1 MSKSKSGLGKSGI
14 PYITHTC
21 NIVVGCLHRCLAH
34 LKDKHGEPVKCWAEQ
49 LAYRIG
55 CATGC
60 ELCKTFTPHIH
71 PERWGQVTPKQEP
84 KVIGIGFMG
93 DICGEWNWL
102 NANPNGGQPNTVGLL
117 CAIAF
122 SITERPRHTFV
133 SLTQRPDRLPKLDYP
148 DNWYIGPTVH
158 NQAEADKRI
167 AAVLASGVK
176 HCIVSYEPATGPV
189 DFRPWLC
196 AGPFPLGPISEH
208 IRQTRT
214 ICGIIAGGMSGPGA
228 VPANPDWFRRVR
240 DDCAEAGVPF
250 YFKQW
255 GYWVPVLQC
264 EIDTWPTDAPIYP
277 YDARWRDSR
286 IINVPQGLD
295 PQPAGDF
302 TAMWHKPKAGR
313 LLDGREHLELPW
325 KMPVRKQKSPVTKE
339 ASDGKQVHTV

>member
-1 MSKSKSGLGKSGI
+1 
-14 PYITHTC
+14 

-60 ELCKTFTPHIH
+60 ELCKSFTPHIH
-71 PERWGQVTPKQEP
+71 PERWAQITPGGAP
-84 KVIGIGFMG
+84 KVIGLGFMSDLCG
-93 DICGEWNWL
+93 DWDW
-102 NANPNGGQPNTVGLL
+102 PGLSFVQHETL
-117 CAIAF
+117 QAGLAF
-122 SITERPRHTFV
+122 HKVATIVPRNVTTQGLFEYLLPKIVNCPRHTFV

-148 DNWYIGPTVH
+148 DNWFIGPTVH
-158 NQAEADKRI
+158 NQQEADKRI
-167 AAVLASGVK
+167 GELLASGVT

-250 YFKQW
+250 YYKQ
-255 GYWVPVLQC
+255 GPDDSGRAFTHMPV
-264 EIDTWPTDAPIYP
+264 
-277 YDARWRDSR
+277 
-286 IINVPQGLD
+286 
-295 PQPAGDF
+295 
-302 TAMWHKPKAGR
+302 
-313 LLDGREHLELPW
+313 LDGRQYLELPW
-325 KMPVRKQKSPVTKE
+325 ELPVRKQKSPVTSEQE
-339 ASDGKQVHTV
+339 AEA

>member
-189 DFRPWLC
+189 DFRKWLGRRIPRC
-196 AGPFPLGPISEH
+196 LIKCPTDHESCRYHSWDCHDGTVEDRGIE
-208 IRQTRT
+208 
-214 ICGIIAGGMSGPGA
+214 CIIAGGMSGPGA
-228 VPANPDWFRRVR
+228 VPADPEWFRRVR
-240 DDCAEAGVPF
+240 DDCAQAGVPF

-255 GYWVPVLQC
+255 GRYAPVPFSSEWCDGDVC
-264 EIDTWPTDAPIYP
+264 VSSDGTWRPWTDDWANGEAKMRPFS
-277 YDARWRDSR
+277 ARD
-286 IINVPQGLD
+286 
-295 PQPAGDF
+295 
-302 TAMWHKPKAGR
+302 AGR

-325 KMPVRKQKSPVTKE
+325 KMPVRKQKSPV
-339 ASDGKQVHTV
+339 SSHQGG

>member
-1 MSKSKSGLGKSGI
+1 VSKSKSGLGKTRI
-14 PYITHTC
+14 PFLTHCC
-21 NIVVGCLHRCLAH
+21 NIIVGCLHNCLAH
-34 LKDKHGEPVKCWAEQ
+34 LKDKKGKPVECWA
-49 LAYRIG
+49 ARTARRTK
-55 CATGC
+55 CP
-60 ELCKTFTPHIH
+60 LCQSFTPHIH
-71 PERWGQVTPKQEP
+71 PERWAQITPGGAP

-228 VPANPDWFRRVR
+228 VPADPEWFRRVR
-240 DDCAEAGVPF
+240 DDCAQAGVPF

-255 GYWVPVLQC
+255 GRYAPVPFSSEWCDGDVC
-264 EIDTWPTDAPIYP
+264 VSSDGTWRPWTDDWANGEAKMRPFS
-277 YDARWRDSR
+277 ARD
-286 IINVPQGLD
+286 
-295 PQPAGDF
+295 
-302 TAMWHKPKAGR
+302 AGR

-325 KMPVRKQKSPVTKE
+325 KMPEE
-339 ASDGKQVHTV
+339 ARA